1 MISNF
6 KNVFSGVANS
16 TTASDNTMAMY
27 IVDIDT
33 SIIWSITKKINL
45 ILTTNIDFS
54 TYLPS

>member
-6 KNVFSGVANS
+6 KNVFSEVANS